1 MAVRYFTVVAGES
14 ETEHVLE
21 VVVVEILRLRGPA
34 LLRAQARQMRR
45 EQQPATS
52 QDDNSAV

>member
-21 VVVVEILRLRGPA
+21 VVVVESLS
-34 LLRAQARQMRR
+34 
-45 EQQPATS
+45 EE
-52 QDDNSAV
+52 SAVHQTC